1 MKSRSKRNRKRP
13 RGGVG
18 CLLGDGD
25 KDNNNDDTIKS
36 LLQIETIPL
45 STAFKIISDASGGD
59 DTKQSND
66 LLDSNTTANYSNS
79 DDDQQ
84 RRRIRIIYPYP
95 FTFATFAKQ
104 RWLGRSIVDIYTD
117 EFGKKYL
124 CCIYNFIFTHVL
136 MSTDNNDY
144 WSLSMILSRQ
154 LSKKLL

>member
-18 CLLGDGD
+18 CLVGDGG
-25 KDNNNDDTIKS
+25 KDGNNDKES

-45 STAFKIISDASGGD
+45 STAFKLISDSSSS

-66 LLDSNTTANYSNS
+66 
-79 DDDQQ
+79 
-84 RRRIRIIYPYP
+84 RRIRIIFPYP

-117 EFGKKYL
+117 EFGEK
-124 CCIYNFIFTHVL
+124 
-136 MSTDNNDY
+136 
-144 WSLSMILSRQ
+144 
-154 LSKKLL
+154 